1 MLALPYKCSV
11 YRKAEVIAMVFCREC
26 RKQVEDCRHFV
37 APLNVPAIEVFDP
50 KVKTL
55 AYQRSGC
62 ILEITFKNGQV
73 WQLFGVKPEIYDELL
88 HATLSSFLNFLA
100 HRYKAAPVRK
110 ISRVN
115 DVIKSEACPA
125 CKRPMTEQ
133 HRTTGGT
140 LRVLWK
146 CGPCNQSLWR
156 TYSTERQRVKEV

>member
-1 MLALPYKCSV
+1 
-11 YRKAEVIAMVFCREC
+11 MVFCREC
-26 RKQVEDCRHFV
+26 RKQVEDCSHFV
-37 APLNVPAIEVFDP
+37 APLDVPPIEVYDP

-55 AYQRSGC
+55 AYKKATH

-100 HRYKAAPVRK
+100 HRYNAAPVRK
-110 ISRVN
+110 VQPSA
-115 DVIKSEACPA
+115 DSLKQECPA

-140 LRVLWK
+140 LRILWR
-146 CGPCNQSLWR
+146 CTPCNQSLWK
-156 TYSTERQRVKEV
+156 TYASESVRERKKG